1 MKFIPYIKYILLIA
15 SFVAVVAGIATYDSN
30 EPRVVTAG
38 LDFMFVF
45 SFVVVCITILTAII
59 MPLIGIAQ
67 NPKSATRSLIG
78 LTVLVIVFIVSY
90 LMSSTEPITLASGEV
105 LSSPGSLIF
114 SDVALYSTYI
124 TFAAVILSI
133 VGSEI
138 YKLFK

>member
-15 SFVAVVAGIATYDSN
+15 SFIAVIAGMATYDSDA
-30 EPRVVTAG
+30 PRTVTAG

-45 SFVVVCITILTAII
+45 SFVMICITILTAIV
-59 MPLIGIAQ
+59 MPLVGIAQ
-67 NPKSATRSLIG
+67 NPKSAARSMLG
-78 LTVLVIVFIVSY
+78 LAILLVVFLVSY
-90 LMSSTEPITLASGEV
+90 LLASTDPITLPSGAV

-114 SDVALYSTYI
+114 SDIALYSTYI

-138 YKLFK
+138 YKIFK